1 MNNVY
6 IYDSSQIHVYETE
19 DFGSI
24 TDVAATV
31 VDHGVKMF
39 DYIVQDGT
47 PGVMHDTLIV
57 PVGQDYIV
65 NEVTGSI
72 DYEDVWITETTY
84 PVSGNI
90 NFSGGE
96 ENSAAVVFVAT
107 AEPIVLRER
116 AIVVTKRAWA
126 GSGSLFEIGSG
137 LERLVA
143 PYIGGSG
150 TLPSIKYSGA
160 GNDSVTS
167 IYNEDAVITYGSDVD
182 YGSVSTAVGSS
193 NEYGQITGIVTGG
206 ETDNGNIVDFG
217 GSNPFGLFNIKGINV
232 LSNSFRAY
240 IGSGSLRLRGSVD
253 EALDEPFNQI
263 YIVGRDV
270 ATGQFVRKDVIGLR
284 FHGGN
289 PEAFARVG
297 YQGSGTLFG
306 FSSGDEAKVYDYTTE
321 SAVTLEPVP
330 IDNGSVTTSHRNDQ
344 DYGQVTGIVTEGE
357 FDNGSIIIKQTT
369 RAAEGFFSVSGVA
382 QSVRNRHHV
391 GSGSISIAKHIDSYG
406 EGQSSDI
413 AFLPHYRS
421 RGGITIANHIIPD
434 AFSQTICWFWISV

>member
-47 PGVMHDTLIV
+47 PGVINGDFIV

-65 NEVTGSI
+65 NEVTGYI
-72 DYEDVWITETTY
+72 DYEDVWITETLY

-96 ENSAAVVFVAT
+96 ENSATIVFVAT
-107 AEPIVLRER
+107 AEPIILRER
-116 AIVVTKRAWA
+116 AIVIRKQAWI

-137 LERLVA
+137 LERMVA

-150 TLPSIKYSGA
+150 TLPSIKYGGA
-160 GNDSVTS
+160 GNDSTTS

-217 GSNPFGLFNIKGINV
+217 GSNPFGLFNIKGIDV

-240 IGSGSLRLRGSVD
+240 SGSGSLRLRGSVD
-253 EALDEPFNQI
+253 EFLTNHLIKFTLL
-263 YIVGRDV
+263 VV
-270 ATGQFVRKDVIGLR
+270 MLR
-284 FHGGN
+284 QDN
-289 PEAFARVG
+289 LSEMM
-297 YQGSGTLFG
+297 SL
-306 FSSGDEAKVYDYTTE
+306 VYDSMVE
-321 SAVTLEPVP
+321 
-330 IDNGSVTTSHRNDQ
+330 IQ
-344 DYGQVTGIVTEGE
+344 
-357 FDNGSIIIKQTT
+357 
-369 RAAEGFFSVSGVA
+369 
-382 QSVRNRHHV
+382 RHLQ
-391 GSGSISIAKHIDSYG
+391 
-406 EGQSSDI
+406 E
-413 AFLPHYRS
+413 
-421 RGGITIANHIIPD
+421 
-434 AFSQTICWFWISV
+434 